1 MSIGADSFGD
11 PLDARGRHR
20 RNGAGTWTP
29 AVTAHPDHGRHEL
42 HDDNPFYPSVSGSLP
57 RAERQTRP
65 VKTDYGFLPIRGE
78 LPVPRPPVPRPLR
91 RPAAPLPQPRVE
103 EMTAETP
110 VVVAPPKPVEDQ
122 ASRRTKV
129 KMTQPVRPPRREEED
144 DVRVYLA
151 PEPDGLGTFDLG
163 SVPASVTPP
172 KTWKKAA
179 WFATISS
186 GGVVVALLFA
196 GSLLVG
202 SPAENQ
208 ASNQSWPGYRGGQQ
222 ATSENQKTTTP
233 QATPA
238 AKPSAGGGKNQ
249 ASTGDHK
256 PAPSAA
262 PRDGGMMPPAAP
274 VGGSGPATTGAPVP
288 NAPQKPEPT
297 PPARTTTSAPWY
309 SFPIDSQA
317 MGDNTEKFFNT
328 VADDPNTAS
337 SVTTGKLRDQGPQ
350 ALAQKYA
357 DVAYFQVKK
366 ISIDQNRGVTINTVE
381 VTHKDGSRT
390 LETRT
395 LTFGDDA
402 KIESDGR

>member
-29 AVTAHPDHGRHEL
+29 AVSAHPDHGRHEL

-65 VKTDYGFLPIRGE
+65 LKADYGFLPIRGE
-78 LPVPRPPVPRPLR
+78 LPVPRPPVPRPPR
-91 RPAAPLPQPRVE
+91 RPAAPLPQPRADE
-103 EMTAETP
+103 PTAETP
-110 VVVAPPKPVEDQ
+110 VVAPPPEPVEDQ
-122 ASRRTKV
+122 ASRRTKI
-129 KMTQPVRPPRREEED
+129 KLTQPVRPPRREEED

-151 PEPDGLGTFDLG
+151 PAPDGLGTFDLG

-202 SPAENQ
+202 SPTENQ
-208 ASNQSWPGYRGGQQ
+208 ASNQGWPGYRGGQPSVSDEQ
-222 ATSENQKTTTP
+222 KAPPSPTASAT
-233 QATPA
+233 
-238 AKPSAGGGKNQ
+238 KPSGGGGKNQ
-249 ASTGDHK
+249 ASTGDRK
-256 PAPSAA
+256 PVIAGA

-274 VGGSGPATTGAPVP
+274 SGGGGPVTTGAPAP
-288 NAPQKPEPT
+288 NSPQKPPVT

-309 SFPIDSQA
+309 SFPIDSQS

-328 VADDPNTAS
+328 VAEDPNTAS

-357 DVAYFQVKK
+357 DVAYFEVKK
-366 ISIDQNRGVTINTVE
+366 ISIDQNRGVTVNTVE
-381 VTHKDGSRT
+381 VTHKDGSKT